1 MPNLIEKANEVLK
14 VMEKDWNGWCDRARM
29 SDELRN
35 TQTFTFEV
43 RRNFIKFIQGRDNGQ
58 RSVNGFLV
66 LNPPKGT
73 DNKTNQP
80 FQVGDLLM
88 AKSWDQPTKNF
99 ARGNV
104 FKDGWENNIRWTG
117 VL

>member
-1 MPNLIEKANEVLK
+1 MELLKKAEEVLK
-14 VMEKDWNGWCDRARM
+14 VMEKDWNEWCDRA
-29 SDELRN
+29 DIGNELRN
-35 TQTFTFEV
+35 SQNFTYEV
-43 RRNFIKFIQGRDNGQ
+43 RRNFIKFIQGRDGQ

-66 LNPPKGT
+66 VVPPKGM
-73 DNKTNQP
+73 DNKTNYP

-88 AKSWDQPTKNF
+88 AKSWNSPAKNF

-104 FKDGWENNIRWTG
+104 FNTGWESNIRWTG